1 MSSDHRSVPSA
12 PLNERRLLATLAAVQ
27 FTHIMDFMIMMP
39 LGANLMRVFD
49 IGPEQF
55 SRLVASYGLAAA
67 ASGLLGG
74 FVLDRFERKNALLTL
89 YLGFTI
95 STLGCALAPTYGWL
109 LAARIA
115 AGAFGGVA
123 AAVVTATVGDAIP
136 TARRGKAMGT
146 VMSAFPLASILGVP
160 VGLTLAGWFEW
171 HAPFFLL
178 AGLSTVVLLVARRT
192 LPAVPSHVSN
202 VHPLRQMAEIVS
214 HPIHLRGFLLSAL
227 LVFAGGCV
235 IPFMAPSLVANVGL
249 RETQLPLIYFF
260 GGVCTF
266 FTMPWFGRLSDRHDK
281 LKVLVG
287 VSLVAVVVVLFLT
300 RLGPG
305 PMWVTVLATSLFFVG
320 MSGRFAPAMTM
331 VTNAVEARYRGG
343 FMSVNSAMQQAATG
357 LANIVAGLVVTRGP
371 GGSLVGFPTIGYISV
386 ACFGLTVA
394 AAAWLRAA
402 APHASLPA
410 AGSPPHEVGL

>member
-1 MSSDHRSVPSA
+1 VSSPTPASRA
-12 PLNERRLLATLAAVQ
+12 PLNERRLLVTLAAVQ

-39 LGANLMRVFD
+39 LGASLMRVFA
-49 IGPEQF
+49 IEPEQF
-55 SRLVASYGLAAA
+55 SRLVASYGLSAA

-74 FVLDRFERKNALLTL
+74 FVLDRFDRKTALLWL
-89 YLGFTI
+89 YFGF
-95 STLGCALAPTYGWL
+95 SVATLGCALAPTYGWL

-123 AAVVTATVGDAIP
+123 SAVVNAMVGDAIP
-136 TARRGKAMGT
+136 PERRGRAMAT

-178 AGLSTVVLLVARRT
+178 AGLSALTLFVARHT
-192 LPAVPSHVSN
+192 LPHVTSDVST
-202 VHPLRQMAEIVS
+202 VHPLRQMIDIVS
-214 HPIHLRGFLLSAL
+214 HRIHLRAFLLSAL

-235 IPFMAPSLVANVGL
+235 IPFMAPSMVANVGL
-249 RETQLPLIYFF
+249 RETQLPIIYFF
-260 GGVCTF
+260 GGACTF
-266 FTMPWFGRLSDRHDK
+266 FTMPWFGRLSDRYDK
-281 LKVLVG
+281 LRVLASVT
-287 VSLVAVVVVLFLT
+287 LVAVVVVLILT

-305 PMWVTVLATSLFFVG
+305 PLWWTVLVTSLFFVG

-343 FMSVNSAMQQAATG
+343 FMSINSAIQQGATG
-357 LANIVAGLVVTRGP
+357 VATLAAGWMVSRDASGAIVGY
-371 GGSLVGFPTIGYISV
+371 PTLGYMAV
-386 ACFGLTVA
+386 ACFALTVA

-402 APHASLPA
+402 APHASRGSPA
-410 AGSPPHEVGL
+410 AESVAAL